1 MKSLGPTR
9 NRAYS
14 WATKS
19 QAPLYSSEVKV
30 WTYQTTSANWPWC
43 PVKRPSCSGN
53 PCTRQEKQQK
63 RRGCKSTRLRGQP
76 VFQGW
81 RCSVNFPKENIF
93 SRDTADVVFFSLC
106 SGEQLFCF
114 SKYARSFAVPFPLFV
129 LALFLGGR
137 VDLKLV
143 GIAKFDCELL
153 VSSKSV
159 ISIVAVVV
167 VGGGGGGCYVWH
179 WVKALEV

>member
-93 SRDTADVVFFSLC
+93 SRDTADVVFFLS
-106 SGEQLFCF
+106 
-114 SKYARSFAVPFPLFV
+114 A
-129 LALFLGGR
+129 
-137 VDLKLV
+137 
-143 GIAKFDCELL
+143 L
-153 VSSKSV
+153 VSSSSV
-159 ISIVAVVV
+159 SQNTLDPSLFLFLFCL
-167 VGGGGGGCYVWH
+167 GSFPWRQSR
-179 WVKALEV
+179 LEVGRDSQVRLRITS

>member
-76 VFQGW
+76 IFQGW

-93 SRDTADVVFFSLC
+93 SRDTADVVFFSLLWWAALLFLKIRSILRC
-106 SGEQLFCF
+106 SF
-114 SKYARSFAVPFPLFV
+114 SSFV

-167 VGGGGGGCYVWH
+167 VGGGGEGCYVWH